1 MDGWSEHPAYVRIQ
15 LVVHE
20 SETSHGRSREAK
32 LLYSETVGMERG
44 SRVLNTARR
53 VLESQ

>member
-20 SETSHGRSREAK
+20 SETSHGSREAK